1 MYATCIGLI
10 LRGYDDYEQD
20 RIRFISNNSDDS
32 VDPVA
37 EGELNGTFVTMAKT
51 YEPSVEELLSQEFP
65 GHIFSVDNSAEESVQ
80 TMEPA
85 DQTTTHVVAVN
96 EQADLFSQPEADT
109 SELKAI
115 NEVKNKNRGKLI
127 KDIFGTVKGKIMYW
141 FEDVDDQPLD

>member
-1 MYATCIGLI
+1 
-10 LRGYDDYEQD
+10 
-20 RIRFISNNSDDS
+20 
-32 VDPVA
+32 
-37 EGELNGTFVTMAKT
+37 
-51 YEPSVEELLSQEFP
+51 
-65 GHIFSVDNSAEESVQ
+65 
-80 TMEPA
+80 
-85 DQTTTHVVAVN
+85 VAVN